1 MKRQGLFIAVLLL
14 IPAALQAQVIAYDFS
29 ALYQSAAPSVVL
41 IASDSGTG
49 SGFLVSPFG
58 HIATNYHVIRN
69 SKYLSVQFPDG
80 RKVNADIIA
89 VNSKYDMALL
99 KVNSSLVKEIKPL
112 QLLPAEREPEVR
124 VGSPVVALGSPLNQR
139 FLMTQGI
146 LSKVDDETLLGDFLL
161 QPGNSGGPLLN
172 MDGQVVGINTFGE
185 GNFAGAIRI
194 GTLRALLQ
202 TENIWDS
209 IAVEPSA
216 KLLPALSQVRYPIDI
231 LNVKIQMEPFTPA
244 NYRFTAGDFGVT
256 VITPVLIGKLQLVSQ
271 KIREENRHFRRGIK
285 VAGEVPMLDD
295 PYYEWH
301 RVTEDSLDYAV
312 TFDIRPNAGPSK
324 RPNSNVLKSIFTFG
338 RGGGPRDMEFKGE
351 FFEFRVY
358 RDGEL
363 VEPIMPGRIMIQG
376 KAEDAKSRFVDEAA
390 AGQYVYSPDDFMTG
404 NEFRIQVVDARKPT
418 EVHSDVVFTASSP
431 LIQQI
436 RSDFSIAPDFL
447 FVKVP

>member
-1 MKRQGLFIAVLLL
+1 MKRQGLLIAVLLL

-41 IASDSGTG
+41 IASDSGMG

-58 HIATNYHVIRN
+58 HIATNFHVIRN

-99 KVNSSLVKEIKPL
+99 KVNSSLVKDIKPL
-112 QLLPAEREPEVR
+112 QLLPAEKEAEVR

-161 QPGNSGGPLLN
+161 QHGNSGGPLLN
-172 MDGQVVGINTFGE
+172 MNGQVVGINTFGE
-185 GNFAGAIRI
+185 GGFAGAVRI
-194 GTLRALLQ
+194 GTLRTLLE

-216 KLLPALSQVRYPIDI
+216 KLLPALSKVRYPVDV

-256 VITPVLIGKLQLVSQ
+256 MITPVLIGKLQLMSQ
-271 KIREENRHFRRGIK
+271 KIREENRHMRRGIK
-285 VAGEVPMLDD
+285 VSGEVLMLDD

-312 TFDIRPNAGPSK
+312 TFDIRPNSGLAK
-324 RPNSNVLKSIFTFG
+324 RPASSNIFKSIFG
-338 RGGGPRDMEFKGE
+338 RRGPRDMEFKGE
-351 FFEFRVY
+351 FLEYRVY
-358 RDGEL
+358 RDGQL
-363 VEPIMPGRIMIQG
+363 VEPITPGRIMIQG
-376 KAEDAKSRFVDEAA
+376 QAEDGKARFVDEAA

-404 NEFRIQVVDARKPT
+404 NEFRIQVVDARKPN
-418 EVHSDVVFTASSP
+418 EVHSEVVFTAASP

-436 RSDFSIAPDFL
+436 RSDFSIAADFL

>member
-49 SGFLVSPFG
+49 SGFVVSPFG
-58 HIATNYHVIRN
+58 HVATNFHVIRN

-80 RKVNADIIA
+80 RKVSADIIA

-99 KVNSSLVKEIKPL
+99 KVNSALVKDIKPL
-112 QLLPAEREPEVR
+112 QLLPADREPEVR

-172 MDGQVVGINTFGE
+172 MDGQVIGINTFGE
-185 GNFAGAIRI
+185 GGFAGAVRI

-202 TENIWDS
+202 TENIWES

-216 KLLPALSQVRYPIDI
+216 KLLPALSQVRYPVDI
-231 LNVKIQMEPFTPA
+231 LNVKIQMEPLTPA
-244 NYRFTAGDFGVT
+244 NYRFKAGDFGVT

-271 KIREENRHFRRGIK
+271 KIREENRHVRRGIK

-312 TFDIRPNAGPSK
+312 TFDIRPNSGPRK
-324 RPNSNVLKSIFTFG
+324 RPASNILKSIFG
-338 RGGGPRDMEFKGE
+338 RGGPRDMEFKGE
-351 FFEFRVY
+351 FLEFRVY

-363 VEPIMPGRIMIQG
+363 VEPIMPGRIVIQG
-376 KAEDAKSRFVDEAA
+376 KADDAKARFVDEAA

-404 NEFRIQVVDARKPT
+404 NEFRIQVVDARKPN
-418 EVHSDVVFTASSP
+418 EVHSEVVFPATSP
-431 LIQQI
+431 MIRQI
-436 RSDFSIAPDFL
+436 RSDFSVAPDFL